1 LSLEDQL
8 KWKQKNADADLAV
21 CGPAIRQLQ
30 LFASSTVSAQMIN
43 LAAQW
48 MVFAERAE
56 RRRAA
61 GTAPASRRLTGH
73 GVTGNNATFAMSL
86 ATGLLIA

>member
-1 LSLEDQL
+1 VRLLGHLSLEDQL

-43 LAAQW
+43 LAA
-48 MVFAERAE
+48 
-56 RRRAA
+56 
-61 GTAPASRRLTGH
+61 
-73 GVTGNNATFAMSL
+73 
-86 ATGLLIA
+86 